1 MTAKKRTE
9 PSGARLP
16 PPPPMPTV
24 PTIAIYQQPDHIAG
38 LLQQL
43 DGPLLQTERRT
54 QGRDDEAT
62 SSSAE
67 GGEAHVD
74 LQLGSPGVAK
84 LGMGLGGRADGA
96 SGNKH
101 LTTARR
107 ELEFVYSQALYL
119 HQVRAMLRSHGLL
132 RTVLSV
138 EEASALSSGDFVE
151 FQAKFTPDQVAA
163 ALDIMTPELVQ
174 QIVRKV
180 RTNTFAKATD
190 FGDYEALQQAIAK
203 FKEKLDADLALA
215 SAITTAIKA
224 DFRSDNTREYYGA
237 VGEGDASVTA
247 ITICDADHFTVADV
261 DRILDGRFT
270 VLGKVSDGV
279 EQDRPVLE
287 RNKLLDKFS
296 PEAVDTAIESFN
308 STLDKGTNAVEGRLQ
323 NDSGEDAFSANPL
336 NFRLDSRVSGPS
348 FKVIPIAIFT

>member
-1 MTAKKRTE
+1 
-9 PSGARLP
+9 
-16 PPPPMPTV
+16 MPTV
-24 PTIAIYQQPDHIAG
+24 PTIAIYQQAEHIAG

-43 DGPLLQTERRT
+43 DGPLLQAERRT

-62 SSSAE
+62 SSSGE

-84 LGMGLGGRADGA
+84 LDMGVGGRLDGA
-96 SGNKH
+96 TGNKH

-119 HQVRAMLRSHGLL
+119 HQVRSMLRSHGLL
-132 RTVLSV
+132 RTVLSLRD
-138 EEASALSSGDFVE
+138 ADGLSSGDFVE
-151 FQAKFTPDQVAA
+151 FQAKFAPDQVAA

-174 QIVRKV
+174 QIVRKI
-180 RTNTFAKATD
+180 RTNTFTKITD
-190 FGDYEALQQAIAK
+190 FGNYEGLQQAMAK
-203 FKEKLDADLALA
+203 FKEKLEADLALA
-215 SAITTAIKA
+215 SAITTAIKT

-237 VGEGDASVTA
+237 VGKGKSSLTA

-296 PEAVDTAIESFN
+296 PEAVDSAFASFN
-308 STLDKGTNAVEGRLQ
+308 STLDKGTSAVEGRLQ
-323 NDSGEDAFSANPL
+323 ADAGEHGFSDNPL
-336 NFRLDSRVSGPS
+336 NFRLDSRISGSS